1 MSDVQGRFES
11 LPPRLLRSY
20 GILDVMKL
28 DPTQMKDWE
37 IAEAAEANLKKAAE
51 LAAELGLEEGEW
63 APYGDVL
70 AKVDVTKVLKRVGK
84 GRKGKYI
91 DVTAITPTAL
101 GEGKTTTTLGLVE
114 GLGKLGKK
122 VIGCVRQPSGG
133 PTFNIKGSAAGGG
146 LAQVVPLTALSLGL
160 TGDIDAITN
169 ANNLAMVALNARM
182 QHERNHDDAWLA
194 ERGLKRLDI
203 DENRIQFRWAI
214 DFCAQGLRNIEI
226 GRGGKLDGYTCASGF
241 YITVASEVMAILAM
255 SADLADLRKRLS
267 RIIVASSK
275 SGKPVTTADLEVD
288 GAMCALLVNAMKPT
302 LMQSLEGQPMFVH
315 AGPFANIAIGQN
327 SVVADRLAC
336 ALGDYVVTESGF
348 ASDMGFEKF
357 WNIKCRCSGLKPDA
371 VVLVATVRALKAH
384 GGAPAVKA
392 GLPLDPVYTTENLE
406 LLEKGCAN
414 LLAHI
419 GIIRRAGIQPVVCL
433 NAFYTDTPAERDLV
447 RRVAE
452 EAGATFAVSDHWLK
466 GGEGAL
472 DLAEKVIA
480 ACDKPNEFAYL
491 CDLNEPLKARIEKQ
505 VKEVYGGDGVDYEP
519 LAEAKLAAFQADPET
534 AKLPICI
541 AKTQYSL
548 SHDPKLLGRPK
559 GWRMPVKDVLIYQG
573 AGLLVPV
580 AGEIK
585 LMPGT
590 SASPA
595 YRRVDVD
602 VETGKV
608 RGLF

>member
-1 MSDVQGRFES
+1 MA
-11 LPPRLLRSY
+11 
-20 GILDVMKL
+20 
-28 DPTQMKDWE
+28 DWQL
-37 IAEAAEANLKKAAE
+37 AEAAEENLRKASD
-51 LAAELGLEEGEW
+51 LAGELGLEKDEW
-63 APYGDVL
+63 SPYGDVL
-70 AKVDVTKVLKRVGK
+70 AKVDVTKVLKRLGA
-84 GRKGKYI
+84 GRRGKYI

-101 GEGKTTTTLGLVE
+101 GEGKTTTTVGLVE
-114 GLGKLGKK
+114 GLGRLGKK
-122 VIGCVRQPSGG
+122 VVGCVRQPSGG

-146 LAQVVPLTALSLGL
+146 LAQVVPLTSLSLGL

-169 ANNLAMVALNARM
+169 ANNLAMVALNSRM

-203 DENRIQFRWAI
+203 DPDRIQFRWAM

-226 GRGGKLDGYTCASGF
+226 GKGGKLDGYNCDSGF

-255 SADLADLRKRLS
+255 SGDLADLRKRLS
-267 RIIVASSK
+267 RIVVAYSR
-275 SGKPVTTADLEVD
+275 SGAPVTTADLEVD
-288 GAMCALLVNAMKPT
+288 GAMCALLVNAIKPT
-302 LMQSLEGQPMFVH
+302 LMQTMEGQPVFVH

-348 ASDMGFEKF
+348 ASDMGYEKF

-384 GGAPAVKA
+384 GGAPKVKA
-392 GLPLDPVYTTENLE
+392 GLPLDPVYTTENLP
-406 LLEKGCAN
+406 LLEKGCDN

-419 GIIRRAGIQPVVCL
+419 DIIRRSGVQPVVCL
-433 NAFYTDTPAERDLV
+433 NAFYTDTPAERELV

-452 EAGATFAVSDHWLK
+452 GAGAAFAVSDHWLK

-472 DLAEKVIA
+472 ELARAVID
-480 ACDKPNEFAYL
+480 ACEKPNSFAYL
-491 CDLNEPLKARIEKQ
+491 CDLAEPLKDRIEKQ
-505 VKEVYGGDGVDYEP
+505 VREVYGGDGADFEP
-519 LAEAKLAAFQADPET
+519 AALEKLAKYQADPET
-534 AKLPICI
+534 AALPVCI

-548 SHDPKLLGRPK
+548 SHDPNLLGRPR
-559 GWRMPVKDVLIYQG
+559 GWRLPVKDILVYKG

-595 YRRVDVD
+595 YRRIDVD

-608 RGLF
+608 KGLF

>member
-1 MSDVQGRFES
+1 
-11 LPPRLLRSY
+11 
-20 GILDVMKL
+20 MKL
-28 DPTQMKDWE
+28 DPTKMKDWE
-37 IAEAAEANLKKAAE
+37 IAEAAEETLRPAAE
-51 LAAELGLEEGEW
+51 LAAELGLESGEW
-63 APYGDVL
+63 TPYGDVL
-70 AKVDVTKVLKRVGK
+70 AKVDVTKVLKRLGEK
-84 GRKGKYI
+84 KRAKYI

-114 GLGKLGKK
+114 GLGRLGKK
-122 VIGCVRQPSGG
+122 VVGCVRQPSGG

-146 LAQVVPLTALSLGL
+146 LAQVVPLTNLSLGL

-169 ANNLAMVALNARM
+169 ANNLAMVALNSRM

-194 ERGLKRLDI
+194 ARGLKRLDI
-203 DENRIQFRWAI
+203 DPDRVQMRWAI
-214 DFCAQGLRNIEI
+214 DFCAQGLRNVEI
-226 GRGGKLDGYTCASGF
+226 GLGGGALDGFQMKSGF
-241 YITVASEVMAILAM
+241 YITVASEVMAILAK

-267 RIIVASSK
+267 RIVVAYAK
-275 SGKPVTTADLEVD
+275 DGRPVTTADLEVD
-288 GAMCALLVNAMKPT
+288 GAMCALLVNAIKPT
-302 LMQSLEGQPMFVH
+302 LMQSVEGQPVFVH

-348 ASDMGFEKF
+348 ASDMGYEKF

-392 GLPLDPVYTTENLE
+392 GLPLDPVYTHEDLG
-406 LLEKGCAN
+406 LLEKGCDN

-419 GIIRRAGIQPVVCL
+419 DIIRRSGVQPVVCL

-447 RRVAE
+447 RRMAE
-452 EAGATFAVSDHWLK
+452 GAGARFAVSDHWLK

-472 DLAEKVIA
+472 DLADAVIA
-480 ACDKPNEFAYL
+480 ACDEPNKFEFL
-491 CDLNEPLKARIEKQ
+491 CDLDEPLADRIEKQ
-505 VKEVYGGDGVDYEP
+505 VKEVYGGDGVDYTPEA
-519 LAEAKLAAFQADPET
+519 AEKLAAYQADPET
-534 AKLPICI
+534 ARLPVCI

-559 GWRMPVKDVLIYQG
+559 GWRLPVKDVLIYRG

-595 YRRVDVD
+595 YRRIDVD
-602 VETGKV
+602 VETGHVK
-608 RGLF
+608 GLF